1 MSGNGKLNKFLNLFK
16 LRGLFRSDK
25 TGHHIWVGEFLC
37 RDCPP
42 WKYFCPG
49 KFSSLHK
56 AQGEGGRGD
65 RTQGL
70 VHPAGA
76 PRFHAARGGQTRRL
90 YAQLLSTHPSPDL
103 LWTIT
108 STQRLIILIK
118 HTHDGQT
125 NMASGLFKSRVNCVK
140 CWWREDESFL
150 TT

>member
-37 RDCPP
+37 RDRPP

-49 KFSSLHK
+49 KFSYLHK

-70 VHPAGA
+70 VRPAGA
-76 PRFHAARGGQTRRL
+76 PRFHAARGGETRRL